1 MTNRE
6 MTMLRPA
13 SHLAFAGL
21 VSALMSACIPYYG
34 PDVNEFAP
42 ATRPA
47 GIAAVLDL
55 GGDTLR
61 AEILALDDDA
71 LIVLVDRTP
80 QYPMAGMLAR
90 IPLTG
95 IHTAEFENA
104 GGFDYSVWTFLFSW
118 GPPTPPDPLSLVT
131 QGVAAD
137 PDIHEGL
144 NLLARYPQGLDA
156 GLLARLEGVYGEL
169 ETLDVEA
176 LENRNR

>member
-21 VSALMSACIPYYG
+21 MSALMSACIPYYG

-47 GIAAVLDL
+47 GIAAVLDV
-55 GGDTLR
+55 GGDTFR

-80 QYPMAGMLAR
+80 QHTMAGRLAR
-90 IPLTG
+90 IPLAG
-95 IHTAEFENA
+95 IHAAEFENA
-104 GGFDYSVWTFLFSW
+104 GGFDYSFWTFFLAW
-118 GPPTPPDPLSLVT
+118 GPPEPPDPLSLVT
-131 QGVAAD
+131 QGTD
-137 PDIHEGL
+137 PAIHERL
-144 NLLARYPQGLDA
+144 NLMARYPQGVNA
-156 GLLARLEGVYGEL
+156 ELLAHLESVYGEM
-169 ETLDVEA
+169 ETLDGG
-176 LENRNR
+176 

>member
-1 MTNRE
+1 MP
-6 MTMLRPA
+6 RPA
-13 SHLAFAGL
+13 SQLAFAGL
-21 VSALMSACIPYYG
+21 MSALMSACIPYYG

-55 GGDTLR
+55 GSDTLR

-80 QYPMAGMLAR
+80 QHTMAGRLAR

-104 GGFDYSVWTFLFSW
+104 GGFDYSFWTFLFAW
-118 GPPTPPDPLSLVT
+118 GPPEPPDPLSLVT
-131 QGVAAD
+131 LGDAAD
-137 PDIHEGL
+137 PAIHESL
-144 NLLARYPQGLDA
+144 HLLARYPQGLDA
-156 GLLARLEGVYGEL
+156 GLIARLEGVYGEM
-169 ETLDVEA
+169 ETLDLEA
-176 LENRNR
+176 LGNRDR

>member
-1 MTNRE
+1 MTVRE

-13 SHLAFAGL
+13 SPLAFAGL
-21 VSALMSACIPYYG
+21 MSALMSACIPYYG

-47 GIAAVLDL
+47 GIAAVLDM
-55 GGDTLR
+55 GSDTLR

-80 QYPMAGMLAR
+80 QYAMAGRLAR
-90 IPLTG
+90 IPLAG

-104 GGFDYSVWTFLFSW
+104 GGFDYSFWTFVFSW
-118 GPPTPPDPLSLVT
+118 GPPKPPDPLSLVT
-131 QGVAAD
+131 EAGAAD
-137 PDIHEGL
+137 SATRERL

-156 GLLARLEGVYGEL
+156 GLLTRLEGVYGEM

-176 LENRNR
+176 LGNRNR

>member
-1 MTNRE
+1 MTIRE
-6 MTMLRPA
+6 MKMPRPA
-13 SHLAFAGL
+13 SQFAFAGL
-21 VSALMSACIPYYG
+21 TCALMSACIPYYG

-55 GGDTLR
+55 GSDTLR

-80 QYPMAGMLAR
+80 QYAMAGRLAR

-104 GGFDYSVWTFLFSW
+104 GGFDYSFWTYVFAW
-118 GPPTPPDPLSLVT
+118 GPPKPPDPLSLVT

-137 PDIHEGL
+137 PAIHERL
-144 NLLARYPQGLDA
+144 HLLVRYPQGLDA
-156 GLLARLEGVYGEL
+156 GLLARLEGVYGEM
-169 ETLDVEA
+169 ETLELEA
-176 LENRNR
+176 LDNRNR